1 MGYRKEEVDSKN
13 IYGGTVS
20 LVKIVDTETEI
31 EGSQEL
37 SKTISKKVVAID
49 IRKIVFEKNEDLL
62 EDNGS
67 DIFYKL
73 SRKQP
78 YTYTV
83 VDGKPNNIQNN
94 TLIIRNP
101 IPFGSVLN
109 YAGYSDVIKGGEL
122 TCLRE
127 EVMDRRESLLVQEQI
142 TLLNEYGILNNEKI
156 ETINSQSIGL
166 LEFKRNELPTKPQKI
181 EKVYAKYFK

>member
-1 MGYRKEEVDSKN
+1 MGYRKEVDSKN

-20 LVKIVDTETEI
+20 LVKIIDADEEI
-31 EGSQEL
+31 GGVEL
-37 SKTISKKVVAID
+37 SKTISKKVVALD

-94 TLIIRNP
+94 TIIIRNP
-101 IPFGSVLN
+101 IPFGAVLN
-109 YAGYSDVIKGGEL
+109 YAGYESVRGNEL
-122 TCLRE
+122 SYLKEAIMNESEALLILEQVAPLSE
-127 EVMDRRESLLVQEQI
+127 E
-142 TLLNEYGILNNEKI
+142 GILKEEEIKN
-156 ETINSQSIGL
+156 INSQSIGL
-166 LEFKRNELPTKPQKI
+166 LEFKRNELPVKPQKI
-181 EKVYAKYFK
+181 EKVYTKYFK